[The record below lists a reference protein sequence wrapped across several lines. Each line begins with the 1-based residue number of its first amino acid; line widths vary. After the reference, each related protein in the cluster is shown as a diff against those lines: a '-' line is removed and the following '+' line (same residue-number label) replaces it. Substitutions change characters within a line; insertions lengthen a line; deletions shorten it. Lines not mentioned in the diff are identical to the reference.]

1 MNAHLSPGARVAFFG
16 PVTVRGQ
23 RVPEGV
29 PLTVLCTQLGL
40 THVADT
46 SCGVDLVVSDSPIP
60 GCATVTHAEFAAWAD
75 GVLDA
80 REAAPQYQQRQERP
94 QTPTGATAPPVTAP
108 SYPSFPSVTPAPLPA
123 RTDTTSS
130 AVVPADGKNPWKPV
144 ISVGIA
150 FFVIVAIGAATVDPA
165 NEAANV
171 VMGCIIIALMV
182 AFVVLFGIAVFET
195 IRKFFR

>member
-46 SCGVDLVVSDSPIP
+46 SRGVDLVVSDSPIP

-80 REAAPQYQQRQERP
+80 REAAPQYQQRQEQP
-94 QTPTGATAPPVTAP
+94 QTAPAATAPPVTAP

-130 AVVPADGKNPWKPV
+130 AVVPTNEKNPWKPV
-144 ISVGIA
+144 LGTFIGFALTIFALMFVSEDNDAA
-150 FFVIVAIGAATVDPA
+150 FAIG
-165 NEAANV
+165 
-171 VMGCIIIALMV
+171 GCIMLALMV
-182 AFVVLFGIAVFET
+182 AFVVLFIIASYKT
-195 IRKFFR
+195 IRKIFR

>member
-46 SCGVDLVVSDSPIP
+46 SRGVDLVVSDSPIP
-60 GCATVTHAEFAAWAD
+60 GCPTVPHAEFAAWAD

-80 REAAPQYQQRQERP
+80 REAAPQYQQL
-94 QTPTGATAPPVTAP
+94 
-108 SYPSFPSVTPAPLPA
+108 SL
-123 RTDTTSS
+123 
-130 AVVPADGKNPWKPV
+130 
-144 ISVGIA
+144 IHI
-150 FFVIVAIGAATVDPA
+150 
-165 NEAANV
+165 
-171 VMGCIIIALMV
+171 
-182 AFVVLFGIAVFET
+182 
-195 IRKFFR
+195 